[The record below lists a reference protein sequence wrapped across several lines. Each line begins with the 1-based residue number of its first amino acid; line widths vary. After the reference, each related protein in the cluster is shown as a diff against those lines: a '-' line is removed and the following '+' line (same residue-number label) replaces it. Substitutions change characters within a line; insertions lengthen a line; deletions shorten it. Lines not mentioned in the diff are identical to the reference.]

1 MIRLLFVFIE
11 RNIKTII
18 KFEPKVA
25 MLISELDLNN
35 KKVLVRV
42 DFNVPMKKNLMVADN
57 TRIKSSLKTILHIIK
72 NGGTCILISH
82 MGRPNGYEKKLSLK
96 NIVEEFE
103 NLLNKKIT
111 FLDDCIGDRI
121 IKACQESE
129 KGDVILLEN
138 LRFYP
143 EEEAGDVNFARALSL
158 LGDIYIND
166 AFGTAHRNH
175 ASTGIL
181 PTFFKGKK
189 AIGLLLSKEIDA
201 IETVL
206 KNGQTPILSIIGG
219 AKVSTKIKILK
230 NLINIVDDL
239 IIGGG
244 MAYTFIKA
252 NGGEIGNSLCEE
264 AFLDEAQKILLLAK
278 DKNVKVHLPQDVIVS
293 EKISNSAS
301 TDIVNIYNIPKT
313 MEGLDI
319 GPSSIKNFKK
329 IILNSKTILW
339 NGPLGVFE
347 ISNFQNGTKQV
358 ALSIANATKLGAF
371 SLVGGG
377 DSISAINLFSMD
389 DKFSYISTGGGAMLE
404 SFEGKVLPG
413 IKAVLN

>member
-1 MIRLLFVFIE
+1 
-11 RNIKTII
+11 
-18 KFEPKVA
+18 
-25 MLISELDLNN
+25 MLISELNLNN

-42 DFNVPMKKNLMVADN
+42 DFNVPMNKNLKVADN
-57 TRIKSSLKTILHIIK
+57 TRIKSSLKTILYIIK

-82 MGRPNGYEKKLSLK
+82 MGRPKGYEEKLSLK

-103 NLLNKKIT
+103 KLLNKKIT
-111 FLDDCIGDRI
+111 FLDDCIGDKTK
-121 IKACQESE
+121 KACQESQ

-143 EEEAGDVNFARALSL
+143 EEEAGDVNFARALSM
-158 LGDIYIND
+158 LGDIFIND

-189 AIGLLLSKEIDA
+189 GMGLLLSKEVDA
-201 IETVL
+201 IEKVL
-206 KNGQTPILSIIGG
+206 KNGQPPILSIIGG
-219 AKVSTKIKILK
+219 AKVSSKIEILK
-230 NLINIVDDL
+230 NLTNVVDDL

-252 NGGEIGNSLCEE
+252 SGGEIGKSICEE
-264 AFLDEAQKILLLAK
+264 AFLDEAQKILLFAK
-278 DKNVKVHLPQDVIVS
+278 EKNVKVHLPQDVIVS
-293 EKISNSAS
+293 EKFSNAAI
-301 TDIVNIYNIPKT
+301 TDTVNIYNIPRT

-319 GPSSIKNFKK
+319 GPLSIKKFNK

-347 ISNFQNGTKQV
+347 MSNFQNGTKQV

-377 DSISAINLFSMD
+377 DSISAIKLFGMD

-404 SFEGKVLPG
+404 SIEGKVLPG

>member
-1 MIRLLFVFIE
+1 
-11 RNIKTII
+11 
-18 KFEPKVA
+18 

-42 DFNVPMKKNLMVADN
+42 DFNVPMNENLKVADN
-57 TRIKSSLKTILHIIK
+57 TRIKSSLKTILYIIK

-82 MGRPNGYEKKLSLK
+82 MGRPNGYEEKLSLK

-103 NLLNKKIT
+103 MLLNKKIT
-111 FLDDCIGDRI
+111 FLDDCIGDKI
-121 IKACQESE
+121 KKACQESQ
-129 KGDVILLEN
+129 KGDVVLLEN

-143 EEEAGDVNFARALSL
+143 EEEAGDVNFARGLST
-158 LGDIYIND
+158 LGDVYIND

-189 AIGLLLSKEIDA
+189 GMGLLLSKEVDA
-201 IETVL
+201 IEKVL
-206 KNGQTPILSIIGG
+206 KNGTPPILSIIGG
-219 AKVSTKIKILK
+219 AKVSSKIEILK
-230 NLINIVDDL
+230 NLTNVVDDL

-244 MAYTFIKA
+244 MAYTFVKA

-278 DKNVKVHLPQDVIVS
+278 GKNVKVHLPQDVIVS
-293 EKISNSAS
+293 EKLSNAAI
-301 TDIVNIYNIPKT
+301 TDTVNIYNIPRT
-313 MEGLDI
+313 MEGVDI
-319 GPSSIKNFKK
+319 GPLSIKKFNK

-347 ISNFQNGTKQV
+347 MSNFQNGTKQV

-377 DSISAINLFSMD
+377 DSISAIKLFGMG

-404 SFEGKVLPG
+404 SIQGKVLPG

>member
-1 MIRLLFVFIE
+1 
-11 RNIKTII
+11 
-18 KFEPKVA
+18 
-25 MLISELDLNN
+25 MLITKLDLNN

-42 DFNVPMKKNLMVADN
+42 DFNVPMDKNLKVTDN
-57 TRIKSSLKTILHIIK
+57 TRIKSSIKTILYILK
-72 NGGTCILISH
+72 KGGACILISH

-96 NIVEEFE
+96 NIIGELE
-103 NLLNKKIT
+103 NVLNKKIT
-111 FLDDCIGDRI
+111 FVNDCIGTKAK
-121 IKACQESE
+121 KACQECK

-138 LRFYP
+138 LRFYS
-143 EEEAGDVNFARALSL
+143 EEESGEMSFAKSLSI

-181 PTFFKGKK
+181 PAFFKGKK
-189 AIGLLLSKEIDA
+189 AMGFLLSREVEAVGK
-201 IETVL
+201 VL
-206 KNGQTPILSIIGG
+206 KNGKPPILSIIGG
-219 AKVSTKIKILK
+219 AKVSSKIQVLI
-230 NLINIVDDL
+230 NLINVVDHL

-252 NGGEIGNSLCEE
+252 KGGEIGNSICEE
-264 AFLDEAQKILLLAK
+264 DFLDHAEKILLLAK
-278 DKNVKVHLPQDVIVS
+278 NRNVKVHLPDDVVVS
-293 EKISNSAS
+293 EKFCNNS
-301 TDIVNIYNIPKT
+301 TTYTVKIYDIPKN

-319 GPSSIKNFKK
+319 GPTTIKKFDR

-347 ISNFQNGTKQV
+347 MSKFQNGTKQI
-358 ALSIANATKLGAF
+358 ALSIANATKSGAF

-377 DSISAINLFSMD
+377 DSISAIKLFGMD

-404 SFEGKVLPG
+404 SIEGKVLPG
-413 IKAVLN
+413 IEAILN

>member
-1 MIRLLFVFIE
+1 
-11 RNIKTII
+11 
-18 KFEPKVA
+18 

-42 DFNVPMKKNLMVADN
+42 DFNVPIDKDLKVTDN
-57 TRIKSSLKTILHIIK
+57 TRIKSSLKTILYIIK
-72 NGGTCILISH
+72 SGGTCILISH
-82 MGRPNGYEKKLSLK
+82 MGRPNGYEEKLSLK
-96 NIVEEFE
+96 NIVEELE
-103 NLLNKKIT
+103 KLLKKKIT
-111 FLDDCIGDRI
+111 FLDDCIGDKI
-121 IKACQESE
+121 KKACQQSE

-138 LRFYP
+138 LRFYS
-143 EEEAGDVNFARALSL
+143 EEEEGEVNFARALSL
-158 LGDIYIND
+158 LGDVYIND

-189 AIGLLLSKEIDA
+189 GMGLLLSKEVEA
-201 IETVL
+201 IEKVL
-206 KNGQTPILSIIGG
+206 KNGKPPILSIIGG
-219 AKVSTKIKILK
+219 AKVSSKIQILK
-230 NLINIVDDL
+230 NLTNVVDDL

-264 AFLDEAQKILLLAK
+264 AFLDEAQKILSLAK
-278 DKNVKVHLPQDVIVS
+278 NKNVNVHLPQDVIVS
-293 EKISNSAS
+293 EKISNTAF
-301 TDIVNIYNIPKT
+301 TKIV
-313 MEGLDI
+313 DI
-319 GPSSIKNFKK
+319 GPLSIKKFDK

-347 ISNFQNGTKQV
+347 MSNFQNGTKQV

-377 DSISAINLFSMD
+377 DSISAIKLFGMD

-404 SFEGKVLPG
+404 SIEGKVLPG